1 MPSDYILLAMSEFSG
16 QSEIR
21 VKNLFQQPNSEGSIN
36 VTDSRRP
43 IGNNPIDKKRWLLA
57 MSGKNYSIRDSRL
70 VTHDNT
76 SRTISCL
83 NSAERTGCVVF
94 MIL

>member
-1 MPSDYILLAMSEFSG
+1 MVPKKKSVGTVA
-16 QSEIR
+16 
-21 VKNLFQQPNSEGSIN
+21 VPPATA
-36 VTDSRRP
+36 VTGYER
-43 IGNNPIDKKRWLLA
+43 IDLCDVDQEQKELYQALQN
-57 MSGKNYSIRDSRL
+57 KNYSIRDSRL
-70 VTHDNT
+70 VTHDST